1 MLIGSRQRLQTFNT
15 PPSLFIDNAPVH
27 QVVSTK
33 SLGVYVHEN
42 LLLNL
47 RIVNIAKKIA
57 SGIGILKRSRPFVT
71 FELLSTT
78 YSALVQPYFDYCSVI
93 WGIATNLLQLN
104 CKKLQNRAA
113 CILTFSPYDA
123 RIDNLFTSVAWKK
136 LEAQRKLQWFISL

>member
-104 CKKLQNRAA
+104 CKNFKIAPPV
-113 CILTFSPYDA
+113 S
-123 RIDNLFTSVAWKK
+123 
-136 LEAQRKLQWFISL
+136 